1 MTLPGTSE
9 RVPSNTAQYINER
22 IERMLM
28 CNLEYYATHPDEIE
42 GRLRELDREWDIER
56 TLETQAA
63 SLSLAGI
70 ILGTTVSKKWFV
82 LPGIVGGFLLQHALQ
97 GWCPPVPMLRRLGV
111 RTESEIEKERY
122 ALKALR
128 GDFKNIHANGSPARQ
143 IMEAISRKVRDIKD
157 KAQEM
162 MGTKHSSETAP
173 FNPAIERA
181 TGATLESLLSKEP
194 GGTKPG
200 DEMAA

>member
-9 RVPSNTAQYINER
+9 RVNCNTAQYLNDR
-22 IERMLM
+22 IERMIM

-42 GRLRELDREWDIER
+42 QRLRELDREWDVER
-56 TLETQAA
+56 TLEAQAA
-63 SLSLAGI
+63 SISLAGI
-70 ILGTTVSKKWFV
+70 ILGATVNKKWYV

-111 RTESEIEKERY
+111 RTEGEIEKERY

-143 IMEAISRKVRDIKD
+143 IMDAIGRKVRGLKD
-157 KAQEM
+157 KAQGM
-162 MGTKHSSETAP
+162 MGHKTESGSPIESSAMGGPLEP
-173 FNPAIERA
+173 FMPQE
-181 TGATLESLLSKEP
+181 EQCPP
-194 GGTKPG
+194 GLGGK
-200 DEMAA
+200 MAA